1 MPIPN
6 HYKYCTTKQ
15 VGCLISNN
23 VCIAVDNSYEY
34 GPTSTTGFWNGYT
47 PIDGTSYTIIEVKPD
62 NSSISII
69 ETNSVF
75 ATPPFFLDNSA
86 YWFQIFTPFSGDQ
99 DAGQY
104 LITGGSPNVIITSP
118 TNTWRDFGSTITSGL
133 TLCSSVKYFSCL
145 PLAVK
150 FRKLYDI
157 SGNNFVLDF
166 TNGVIFTRAFGQGLL
181 FDGTDDNMTLPG
193 SSTIYTSNFT
203 WQVMARYIAGTTD
216 KYAFMW
222 AETGATK
229 NFGISY
235 SDLNTS
241 GTSMVIETATATY
254 SSTTVGTNYNGFS
267 GQNGVQSS
275 IRANLFVLTTI
286 VKEGNEFRVYWD
298 NAILKWIVNIP
309 TWTTNNSI
317 PISFA
322 AKNDLTLESSIVI
335 GELRFYN
342 RVLSTNEISIN
353 YSGMT
358 QMGYV

>member
-15 VGCLISNN
+15 VGCLKSNN
-23 VCIAVDNSYEY
+23 VCIAVDDSYEY

-47 PIDGTSYTIIEVKPD
+47 ALLGNSYTVIQVKSD
-62 NSSISII
+62 NSSISIV
-69 ETNSVF
+69 ETQIQGPLVVED
-75 ATPPFFLDNSA
+75 TSA
-86 YWFQIFTPFSGDQ
+86 YWFQIFTGFTG
-99 DAGQY
+99 ATNAAQY

-118 TNTWRDFGSTITSGL
+118 TNTWREFGSTITSGL
-133 TLCSSVKYFSCL
+133 TLCASGKYCSCL
-145 PLAVK
+145 ANNSVQ

-166 TNGVIFTRAFGQGLL
+166 TNGVTFTRAFGQGLF

-203 WQVMARYIAGTTD
+203 WQILTRYTAGTTD
-216 KYAFMW
+216 KYALMW

-267 GQNGVQSS
+267 GQNGTQSS

-286 VKEGNEFRVYWD
+286 VKEGNEFRIYWD

-322 AKNDLTLESSIVI
+322 AKNDLTLESQMVI

-353 YSGMT
+353 FSGMT
-358 QMGYV
+358 QMGYT

>member
-15 VGCLISNN
+15 TGCLKANN
-23 VCIAVDNSYEY
+23 VCIAVDDSYEY

-47 PIDGTSYTIIEVKPD
+47 PTTSTDNTIIKVNSD
-62 NSSISII
+62 NSSISIVATDSASI
-69 ETNSVF
+69 TPGVYSYWLLYYTGFTGATDAAQYFITGSTDAIMTAPTNS
-75 ATPPFFLDNSA
+75 
-86 YWFQIFTPFSGDQ
+86 
-99 DAGQY
+99 
-104 LITGGSPNVIITSP
+104 
-118 TNTWRDFGSTITSGL
+118 WRDFGSTITSGL
-133 TLCSSVKYFSCL
+133 TLCTSGKYCSS
-145 PLAVK
+145 LANNSVQ
-150 FRKLYDI
+150 FRKLYDL

-166 TNGVIFTRAFGQGLL
+166 TNGVTFTRVIGQGMY

-203 WQVMARYIAGTTD
+203 WQILARYAAGTTD
-216 KYAFMW
+216 KYALMW

-267 GQNGVQSS
+267 GQNGTQSS

-309 TWTTNNSI
+309 TWTINNNI

-322 AKNDLTLESSIVI
+322 AKNDLTLESTIVI

-342 RVLSTNEISIN
+342 RVLSTDEISIN

-358 QMGYV
+358 QMGYT